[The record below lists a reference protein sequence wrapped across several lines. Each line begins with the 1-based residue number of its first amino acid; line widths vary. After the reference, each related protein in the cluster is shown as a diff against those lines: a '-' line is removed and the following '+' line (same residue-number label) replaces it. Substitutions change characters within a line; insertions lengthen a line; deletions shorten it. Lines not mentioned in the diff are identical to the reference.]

1 MNMQESLDEMRAEAE
16 EATRKKVLAK
26 HMHEMQSLSKSQA
39 AQAVAKTLAFDSHAH
54 KHAHDKEANSTNS
67 RSRSRSRNGNS
78 IDSSSSSEDERGFAA
93 RLRHMLRHF
102 RGSRR
107 NADGTVVKYLTHK
120 EKRKMADMAEMRG
133 LLMQAWAG
141 TAKAKDYHHDLD
153 ITQEGTLEKYIRNGG
168 VLARHIMENRNFQ
181 NFITLVILLT
191 AIVVGLEANAPNPT
205 AEETAA
211 FEAIEDLI
219 FVIFTLEVHTNH
231 KQTNLIHGTL
241 TPPPPS
247 PFLGRWPSA
256 SQQTNFT
263 SRSTS
268 PTTGTCSTLSS
279 SWSPKVTLHR
289 SAPRSSLCLPFAP
302 PPHMLAQRCA
312 F

>member
-16 EATRKKVLAK
+16 EANRKKVLAK

-54 KHAHDKEANSTNS
+54 KHAYDKEANSTN
-67 RSRSRSRNGNS
+67 SRSRSRNGNS

-141 TAKAKDYHHDLD
+141 TARAKDYHHDLD

-168 VLARHIMENRNFQ
+168 VLARHIMENKYFQ

-191 AIVVGLEANAPNPT
+191 AIVVGLEANAPAPT

-211 FEAIEDLI
+211 FDAIEDLI

-231 KQTNLIHGTL
+231 KPTNLHSRTL
-241 TPPPPS
+241 TPLRPTPPPI
-247 PFLGRWPSA
+247 
-256 SQQTNFT
+256 
-263 SRSTS
+263 
-268 PTTGTCSTLSS
+268 
-279 SWSPKVTLHR
+279 
-289 SAPRSSLCLPFAP
+289 PR
-302 PPHMLAQRCA
+302 
-312 F
+312 